1 MNTSITRAMRALGT
15 LAAALM
21 LATAAHA
28 VNLPKPP
35 SPPKPGEQPEIPDTQ
50 ILDKLPEG
58 TEMPEPGQV
67 GVVVSCL
74 QKGNMDITRPGL
86 PLLSCW
92 ESATTGSD
100 DVEALHK
107 ACTVQMTPMK
117 IDSTLVPKC
126 PPKALGTCIGAK
138 SGGAADSEKSTS
150 NHYHYTPQTLFE
162 WRKSKKNC
170 EASGGKWYGLGNKSR
185 LF

>member
-1 MNTSITRAMRALGT
+1 MKTSTRVAKTFGT
-15 LAAALM
+15 LSLALV
-21 LATAAHA
+21 LVTAAHA
-28 VNLPKPP
+28 INLPKPP
-35 SPPKPGEQPEIPDTQ
+35 SPPKPGELPEISDTQ

-58 TEMPEPGQV
+58 TDMPQPGQA

-74 QKGNMDITRPGL
+74 QKGNMDITRPSL

-92 ESATTGSD
+92 ESASNGSD
-100 DVEALHK
+100 SVEDLHK

-117 IDSTLVPKC
+117 IDSALVPKC

-138 SGGAADSEKSTS
+138 SGGAANSEKSTS
-150 NHYHYTPQTLFE
+150 NHYHYTPQTFFE

-170 EASGGKWYGLGNKSR
+170 EASGGKWYGLGNRTR